1 MKNIFRVLVLLFL
14 GLVTAIRG
22 YAQKVDGKITF
33 GLESEIMCF
42 INQGYHGSVWVGY
55 NGFRSRF
62 VVAQSTY
69 PDRLD
74 PKGFK
79 NLKSQF
85 YEIEVDFFL
94 GKRRKE
100 YRGLWVA
107 SGFGLTK
114 QSIESEITGL
124 RGHANLFDWHSGVGY
139 AIGIYKAIY
148 INPWIGLDIHIN
160 PKNIYI
166 GDEKWRPNIIDPVG
180 GAKIGYSF

>member
-1 MKNIFRVLVLLFL
+1 MKKTFRVLVLLFL
-14 GLVTAIRG
+14 GLFTAIKG
-22 YAQKVDGKITF
+22 SAQQAGGKITF

-55 NGFRSRF
+55 NGIRSRF

-69 PDRLD
+69 PDRLA

-100 YRGLWVA
+100 YRTL
-107 SGFGLTK
+107 
-114 QSIESEITGL
+114 
-124 RGHANLFDWHSGVGY
+124 Y
-139 AIGIYKAIY
+139 
-148 INPWIGLDIHIN
+148 
-160 PKNIYI
+160 
-166 GDEKWRPNIIDPVG
+166 
-180 GAKIGYSF
+180 